1 MDRETFAL
9 LEDYM
14 NRCMEDSAH
23 DREHIRRVLHMAM
36 VIARDEP
43 ETDYDVLIAACL
55 LHDIGRKEQFADPT
69 QDHALA
75 GGKKAWDFLREQGFD
90 EDFAWKVRR
99 CIETHRFRRES
110 PPQSLEAKILFDADK
125 LDVAGAMGI
134 ARSLLY
140 QGKLGLPLYRRDP
153 AGAVLPGEADEEAS
167 FFREYHFK
175 LEKLYD
181 RFYTRKGRELA
192 QSRRQAAADFYEAL
206 LGEARQADN
215 QGAALL
221 EDRLL

>member
-1 MDRETFAL
+1 MKRETYAL
-9 LEDYM
+9 LEDYSS
-14 NRCMEDSAH
+14 RCMEDSAH
-23 DREHIRRVLHMAM
+23 DREHIRRVVHMAM
-36 VIARDEP
+36 VIAREEP
-43 ETDYDVLIAACL
+43 ETDYDVLLAACL
-55 LHDIGRKEQFADPT
+55 LHDIGRKEQFADPS

-75 GGKKAWDFLREQGFD
+75 GGKKAWTFLREQGFD
-90 EDFAWKVRR
+90 ADFAGKVRS
-99 CIETHRFRRES
+99 CIETHRFRREA

-140 QGKLGLPLYRRDP
+140 QGQLGLPLYRRDP
-153 AGAVLPGEADEEAS
+153 AGRLLPGDAEEEAS

-181 RFYTRKGRELA
+181 GFYTRKGRELA
-192 QSRRQAAADFYEAL
+192 QSRRQAAVQFYEAL
-206 LGEARQADN
+206 REEARQAND

-221 EDRLL
+221 EARLR

>member
-1 MDRETFAL
+1 MNRETFAL
-9 LEDYM
+9 LEGYM
-14 NRCMEDSAH
+14 NHCMEDSAH
-23 DREHIRRVLHMAM
+23 DREHVRRVLHMAM
-36 VIARDEP
+36 VIAREEP

-55 LHDIGRKEQFADPT
+55 LHDIGRKEQFADPK
-69 QDHALA
+69 QDHALV
-75 GGKKAWDFLREQGFD
+75 GGKKAWTFLREQGFD
-90 EDFAWKVRR
+90 EGYAQKVRS

-110 PPQSLEAKILFDADK
+110 PPQSQEAKILFDADK

-140 QGKLGLPLYRRDP
+140 QGQLGLPLYLRDQD
-153 AGAVLPGEADEEAS
+153 GKVLSGEAEEKES

-192 QSRRQAAADFYEAL
+192 QSRRQAAVSFYEAL
-206 LGEARQADN
+206 LGEARQAND

-221 EDRLL
+221 QDQLF

>member
-1 MDRETFAL
+1 MKRETFAL

-14 NRCMEDSAH
+14 NRCMDDSAH
-23 DREHIRRVLHMAM
+23 DREHIRRVLHIAM
-36 VIARDEP
+36 VIAQEEP

-55 LHDIGRKEQFADPT
+55 LHDIGRREQFADPN
-69 QDHALA
+69 QDHALV
-75 GGKKAWDFLREQGFD
+75 GGKKAWTFLRERGFD
-90 EDFAWKVRR
+90 EGFARKVRS
-99 CIETHRFRRES
+99 CIETHRFRREA

-134 ARSLLY
+134 ARALLY
-140 QGKLGLPLYRRDP
+140 QGQVGLPLYRRDQ
-153 AGAVLPGEADEEAS
+153 AGKVLHGNEDEEAS

-192 QSRRQAAADFYEAL
+192 QSRRQAAVNFYEAL
-206 LGEARQADN
+206 LAEARQGND
-215 QGAALL
+215 QGGILL
-221 EDRLL
+221 EKQLL